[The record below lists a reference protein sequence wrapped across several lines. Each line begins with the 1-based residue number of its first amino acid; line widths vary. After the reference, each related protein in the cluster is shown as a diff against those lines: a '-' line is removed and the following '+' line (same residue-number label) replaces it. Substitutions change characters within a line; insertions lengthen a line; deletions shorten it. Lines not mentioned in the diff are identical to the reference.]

1 MKRFFA
7 FVKKEFKHIL
17 RDYRTLLILFGMP
30 IAQILIFGFAI
41 TNEIKDAKIA
51 ILDFS
56 KDTRTQ
62 QISNKILSSGYFLLY
77 YNLNSISGIEP
88 AFKEGIIKEVIVF
101 EPDFGKNLDK
111 TNLAN
116 VQIIADASDPNLA
129 NMLIG
134 YTSSIILDYQKEI
147 SEGKNLPPMINTD
160 IKMLYNP
167 NLKSVYVFVPGLM
180 AVILLLVSAMMT
192 SISIAK
198 EKELGTM
205 EILLVSP
212 LNPLQIIVGKVIPY
226 FVIALINYIVVI
238 VLAKFIFLVPISG
251 SLLLLILESI
261 LFLITSLSLGIL
273 ISTVSNNQQTALM
286 ISLSALMLP
295 TIILS
300 GYIFPIENMPLPLQ
314 IISNILPAKWFIII
328 VRGIMLKGVSFSYIM
343 LETLVLIGMT
353 LFFILVSVKKFK
365 IRLQ

>member
-1 MKRFFA
+1 MKRFIA

-77 YNLNSISGIEP
+77 YNLNSISDIEP

-101 EPDFGKNLDK
+101 EPEFGKNLDK

-147 SEGKNLPPMINTD
+147 SEGKTLPPMINTD

-226 FVIALINYIVVI
+226 FVIALINYIIVI
-238 VLAKFIFLVPISG
+238 VLAKFIFLVPING
-251 SLLLLILESI
+251 SLLLLILESV

-273 ISTVSNNQQTALM
+273 ISTISNNQQTALM
-286 ISLSALMLP
+286 VSLSALMLP

-343 LETLVLIGMT
+343 IETLVLAGMT
-353 LFFILVSVKKFK
+353 LFFILLSVKKFK